1 MRQVLCRPLYL
12 LGPFTPLRL
21 QDTLQYEDLHTKF
34 ASLASRK
41 STGENECA
49 CGKICS
55 TELKSAQCPI
65 RLRDL
70 HYQGLSSC
78 TKTSPALRPSST
90 HKQVHP
96 LVLYEVKHNLHGD
109 FPDFQQFAELCVQVS
124 YTMDKYKI
132 TELIGCITDG
142 SMFHYY
148 KFLDKGNFLMKLM
161 WTYTFFYGDMPSSES
176 ICGHLYNCISLPLI
190 SSTEMHDDIRF

>member
-1 MRQVLCRPLYL
+1 MTKADEGEKNAVSSKL
-12 LGPFTPLRL
+12 PLRL

-78 TKTSPALRPSST
+78 TKTSPALRI
-90 HKQVHP
+90 
-96 LVLYEVKHNLHGD
+96 LH
-109 FPDFQQFAELCVQVS
+109 F
-124 YTMDKYKI
+124 K
-132 TELIGCITDG
+132 
-142 SMFHYY
+142 SM
-148 KFLDKGNFLMKLM
+148 
-161 WTYTFFYGDMPSSES
+161 
-176 ICGHLYNCISLPLI
+176 
-190 SSTEMHDDIRF
+190 